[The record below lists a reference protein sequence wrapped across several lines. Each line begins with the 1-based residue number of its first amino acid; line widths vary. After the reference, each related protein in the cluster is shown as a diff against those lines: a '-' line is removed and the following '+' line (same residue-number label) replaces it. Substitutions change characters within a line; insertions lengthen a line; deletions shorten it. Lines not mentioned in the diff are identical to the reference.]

1 MDSLSQIALG
11 AAVGVATMGR
21 RTAVWKAALW
31 GAVAGTLPDLDVLID
46 HGDPIRNM
54 VLHRAETHAPFWLT
68 LFSLPLAAGI
78 ARLHGEW
85 AQWRRWWLAIW
96 LALVTHPLLDAMTV
110 YGTQLALPWSNHP
123 FAVGSVF
130 IIDPLYTLP
139 LLAGAGWALATRGT
153 GRGLAANAAGL
164 LLSTAYLAWGVFAQ
178 QQVERV
184 ARASLAAQG
193 IQTERVLVAPAAFS
207 SVLWRVVAVS
217 GDHFHEGFRSL
228 LDATPLMAFDR
239 FERGAALSEE
249 LKGLDA
255 VQRIAAFSKGF
266 YKLRLEGD
274 RVLLSDL
281 RMGQE
286 PNYIF
291 TFEVARQHSAPEPTM
306 PPVQVGTRLDLA
318 RGLPWLWRRTLGEP
332 VAPPR

>member
-31 GAVAGTLPDLDVLID
+31 GAVAGTLPDLDVLVD
-46 HGDPIRNM
+46 HGDAVRNM

-96 LALVTHPLLDAMTV
+96 LALITHPLLDAMTV
-110 YGTQLALPWSNHP
+110 YGTQLALPWSSHP

-139 LLAGAGWALATRGT
+139 LLAGAGCALATRGA
-153 GRGLAANAAGL
+153 GRGLKANAAGL
-164 LLSTAYLAWGVFAQ
+164 LLSTAYLAWGVAAQ

-193 IQTERVLVAPAAFS
+193 IRAEGVLVTPAAFS

-228 LDATPLMAFDR
+228 LDTAPLMAFDR
-239 FERGAALSEE
+239 FERGAALAEE
-249 LKGLDA
+249 LNRLDA

-266 YKLRLEGD
+266 FKLRLEGD

-291 TFEVARQHSAPEPTM
+291 TFEVARRHSVPVPTI
-306 PPVQVGTRLDLA
+306 PPVQVGARLDLA

-332 VAPPR
+332 LAPPR